1 MEQTPRVS
9 SLGKELRD
17 VVVLEH
23 DGPVG
28 VGRGGGGGAK
38 RPGCLWGERHLRGA
52 RLLVRSHWRASS
64 ATACGPVSRL
74 GGHTDGEGVC

>member
-1 MEQTPRVS
+1 MSLTKRYTEEQLCAAAEMEQTPCVS

-28 VGRGGGGGAK
+28 VGRGGPRG
-38 RPGCLWGERHLRGA
+38 PG
-52 RLLVRSHWRASS
+52 
-64 ATACGPVSRL
+64 ACGASD
-74 GGHTDGEGVC
+74 TFEGRGFW